1 MNEPTNDLDAQQRHV
16 IQQCRD
22 LDVKFIRL
30 WFTDILGGLK
40 SAAITVDELEHAFAD
55 GASFDGASIE
65 GFARSDETDMS
76 AVPDPATFQLLPWR
90 PREQAVAR
98 MFCDVRLPSGDAFD
112 GDPRYVLKRVIDRAA
127 RLGYT
132 FYVSP
137 EIEFFYF
144 RDQNG
149 TELLD
154 SGGYFDLTPL
164 DSGTDLRRDTVLTL
178 EEMGI
183 PVALSHHEAAP
194 SQHEID
200 LRHTDALT
208 MADSVMTYRLVVKE
222 IARSHGVYATFMPK
236 PRTELNGS
244 GMHLQLSLFRGEENA
259 FYDAS
264 DALHLSEAAQ
274 HFMAGLLR
282 HAPELAL
289 LTNQWVNSYKRLVP
303 GFEAP
308 TYVTWSPRNHS
319 NLLRVP
325 EYRPGLEGSTRV
337 EYRAPDAA
345 CNPYLALAGVLAAG
359 LEGIEHQYPLVDSV
373 ESDAAHLTPAERAAR
388 NIDALPTSLGEA
400 IDRFEPSTLLRTALG
415 DHIFDSLIRNKRH
428 EWNEYRSQVSD
439 WEVNRYLG
447 VL

>member
-1 MNEPTNDLDAQQRHV
+1 MHQASRDLAAEQHV

-30 WFTDILGGLK
+30 WFTDIVGTLK
-40 SAAITVDELEHAFAD
+40 SAAITVDELDHAFTD

-65 GFARSDETDMS
+65 GFARSDEADMA
-76 AVPDPATFQLLPWR
+76 AVPDPSTFQLLPWR

-98 MFCDVRLPSGDAFD
+98 MFCEVRLPSGEPFE
-112 GDPRYVLKRVIDRAA
+112 GDPRNVLKSVVARAA
-127 RLGYT
+127 RLGFT

-144 RDQNG
+144 KDSEG
-149 TELLD
+149 TALLD
-154 SGGYFDLTPL
+154 GGGYFDLTPL
-164 DSGTDLRRDTVLTL
+164 DSGTDLRRETVLTL

-200 LRHTDALT
+200 LRHTDALS

-222 IARSHGVYATFMPK
+222 IARRHGVYATFMPK
-236 PRTELNGS
+236 PRSELNGS
-244 GMHLQLSLFRGEENA
+244 AMHLQLSLFRGEENA
-259 FYDAS
+259 FFDG
-264 DALHLSEAAQ
+264 DDPLHVSKAARQ
-274 HFMAGLLR
+274 FMAGLLR

-319 NLLRVP
+319 DLLRVP
-325 EYRPGLEGSTRV
+325 QYRPGLEGSTRV

-345 CNPYLALAGVLAAG
+345 CNPYLVLAGVLAAG
-359 LEGIEHQYPLVDSV
+359 LAGIEGDEPLPDPI
-373 ESDAAHLTPAERAAR
+373 ETDAALLSAEDRAAR
-388 NIDALPTSLGEA
+388 GIESLPASLGEA
-400 IDRFEPSTLLRTALG
+400 IQRFQSSALLRETLG
-415 DHIFDSLIRNKRH
+415 AHIFESLVRNKLH
-428 EWNEYRSQVSD
+428 EWQEYRAQVSN
-439 WEVNRYLG
+439 WEVARYLG

>member
-1 MNEPTNDLDAQQRHV
+1 MYDALSDLAAQQHHV
-16 IQQCRD
+16 LQQCRE

-30 WFTDILGGLK
+30 WFTDIVGALK

-65 GFARSDETDMS
+65 GFARSDEADMA
-76 AVPDPATFQLLPWR
+76 AVPDPSTFQLLPWR

-98 MFCDVRLPSGDAFD
+98 MFCDIRLPSGEPFD
-112 GDPRYVLKRVIDRAA
+112 GDPRHVLKTVVSRAA
-127 RLGYT
+127 RLGFT

-144 RDQNG
+144 SSPQDPQ
-149 TELLD
+149 LLD
-154 SGGYFDLTPL
+154 AGGYFDLTPL
-164 DSGTDLRRDTVLTL
+164 DSGTDLRRETVLTL

-222 IARSHGVYATFMPK
+222 VARRHGAYATFMPK
-236 PRTELNGS
+236 PRSELNGS
-244 GMHLQLSLFRGEENA
+244 AMHLQLSLFRAEENVFFEEA
-259 FYDAS
+259 AEH
-264 DALHLSEAAQ
+264 HLSKTAH

-282 HAPELAL
+282 HASALSL
-289 LTNQWVNSYKRLVP
+289 LTNQWANSYKRLVP

-308 TYVTWSPRNHS
+308 TYITWSPRNHS
-319 NLLRVP
+319 DLLRVP
-325 EYRPGLEGSTRV
+325 EYRRGLEGSTRV
-337 EYRAPDAA
+337 EFRAPDAA

-359 LEGIEHQYPLVDSV
+359 LDGIEHEYELAPAVLT
-373 ESDAAHLTPAERAAR
+373 DAAQLTDAERTAR
-388 NIDALPTSLGEA
+388 GIASLPSSLGEA
-400 IDRFEPSTLLRTALG
+400 IDAFAGSDFFRSTLG
-415 DHIFDSLIRNKRH
+415 HHVFDSLLRNKRA
-428 EWNEYRSQVSD
+428 EWHEYRAQVSD
-439 WEVNRYLG
+439 WEVRRYLG

>member
-1 MNEPTNDLDAQQRHV
+1 MNGPSNDLEAQQRHV

-30 WFTDILGGLK
+30 WFTDILGALK

-55 GASFDGASIE
+55 GVSFDGASIE
-65 GFARSDETDMS
+65 GFARSDETDMA
-76 AVPDPATFQLLPWR
+76 AVPDPSTFQLLPWR

-98 MFCDVRLPSGDAFD
+98 MFCDVRLPSGEPFD
-112 GDPRYVLKRVIDRAA
+112 GDPRHVLKRVVERAA
-127 RLGYT
+127 RLGFT

-137 EIEFFYF
+137 EIEYFYF
-144 RDQNG
+144 GDPHG

-154 SGGYFDLTPL
+154 AGGYFDLTPL
-164 DSGTDLRRDTVLTL
+164 DSGTDLRRETVLTL

-183 PVALSHHEAAP
+183 PVAISHHEAAP

-200 LRHTDALT
+200 LRHTDAFT

-222 IARSHGVYATFMPK
+222 IARRHGVYATFMPK
-236 PRTELNGS
+236 PRSELNGS
-244 GMHLQLSLFRGEENA
+244 AMHLQLSLFRGEENA
-259 FYDAS
+259 FFDAS
-264 DALHLSEAAQ
+264 DALHLSETAR

-289 LTNQWVNSYKRLVP
+289 LTNQWANSYKRLVP

-308 TYVTWSPRNHS
+308 THVTWSPRNHS
-319 NLLRVP
+319 DLLRVP
-325 EYRPGLEGSTRV
+325 EHRPGLEGSTRV

-359 LEGIEHQYPLVDSV
+359 LEGIEREYALPPAV
-373 ESDAAHLTPAERAAR
+373 ESDAARLTPAERAAR
-388 NIDALPTSLGEA
+388 GIEALPGSLGDA
-400 IDRFEPSTLLRTALG
+400 IDRFEDSTLLRAALG
-415 DHIFDSLIRNKRH
+415 NHIFDSLVRNKRH

-439 WEVNRYLG
+439 WEVRRYLG

>member
-1 MNEPTNDLDAQQRHV
+1 MYDAASDLPAQQHV

-30 WFTDILGGLK
+30 WFTDIVGALK
-40 SAAITVDELEHAFAD
+40 SAAITVDELDHAFTD

-65 GFARSDETDMS
+65 GFARSDEADMA
-76 AVPDPATFQLLPWR
+76 AVPDPSTFQLLPWR

-98 MFCDVRLPSGDAFD
+98 MFCDVRLPSGEPFE
-112 GDPRYVLKRVIDRAA
+112 GDPRHVLKSVVERAA
-127 RLGYT
+127 RLGFT

-144 RDQNG
+144 RSAED
-149 TELLD
+149 TTLLD
-154 SGGYFDLTPL
+154 RGGYFDLTPL
-164 DSGTDLRRDTVLTL
+164 DSGTDLRRETVLTL

-200 LRHTDALT
+200 LRHTDALS

-222 IARSHGVYATFMPK
+222 IAQRHGVYATFMPK
-236 PRTELNGS
+236 PRSELNGS
-244 GMHLQLSLFRGEENA
+244 AMHLQMSLFRGEENA
-259 FYDAS
+259 FFDAA
-264 DALHLSEAAQ
+264 DPLHLSTTARR
-274 HFMAGLLR
+274 FMAGLLR

-319 NLLRVP
+319 DLLRVP
-325 EYRPGLEGSTRV
+325 QFRPGLEGSTRV
-337 EYRAPDAA
+337 EYRVPDAA

-359 LEGIEHQYPLVDSV
+359 LAGIEEQLELPLPI
-373 ESDAAHLTPAERAAR
+373 ETDAASLSSAERAAR
-388 NIDALPTSLGEA
+388 GIESLPASLGEA
-400 IDRFEPSTLLRTALG
+400 IARFEGSALLRETLG
-415 DHIFDSLIRNKRH
+415 EHVFHSLIRNKLH
-428 EWNEYRSQVSD
+428 EWQEYRAQVSN
-439 WEVNRYLG
+439 WEVERYLS

>member
-1 MNEPTNDLDAQQRHV
+1 MYDRASDLEAQQHHV
-16 IQQCRD
+16 LQQCRD

-30 WFTDILGGLK
+30 WFTDIVGQLK
-40 SAAITVDELEHAFAD
+40 SAAITVDELDHAFTD

-65 GFARSDETDMS
+65 GFARSDEADMA
-76 AVPDPATFQLLPWR
+76 AVPDPSTFQLLPWR

-98 MFCDVRLPSGDAFD
+98 MFCDIRLPSGEPFE
-112 GDPRYVLKRVIDRAA
+112 GDPRYVLKNVVARAA
-127 RLGYT
+127 KLGYT

-144 RDQNG
+144 RDS
-149 TELLD
+149 ESPDLLD
-154 SGGYFDLTPL
+154 AGGYFDLTPL
-164 DSGTDLRRDTVLTL
+164 DSGTDLRRETVLTL

-200 LRHTDALT
+200 LRHTDALS

-222 IARSHGVYATFMPK
+222 IARRHGAYATFMPK
-236 PRTELNGS
+236 PRSELNGS
-244 GMHLQLSLFRGEENA
+244 AMHLQMSLFRGEENA
-259 FYDAS
+259 FFDARDGLKVS
-264 DALHLSEAAQ
+264 ATARG
-274 HFMAGLLR
+274 FMAGLLR

-289 LTNQWVNSYKRLVP
+289 VTNQWVNSYKRLVP

-308 TYVTWSPRNHS
+308 TFVTWSPRNHS
-319 NLLRVP
+319 DLLRVP
-325 EYRPGLEGSTRV
+325 QYRPGLEGSTRV

-359 LEGIEHQYPLVDSV
+359 LAGIEGGLDLPPPV
-373 ESDAAHLTPAERAAR
+373 ETDAAGLTAAERAAR
-388 NIDALPTSLGEA
+388 GIQSLPASLGEA
-400 IDRFEPSTLLRTALG
+400 IQRFESSGLLRDALG
-415 DHIFDSLIRNKRH
+415 PHIFDSLLRNKQH
-428 EWNEYRSQVSD
+428 EWQQYRAQVSN
-439 WEVNRYLG
+439 WEVQRYLG

>member
-1 MNEPTNDLDAQQRHV
+1 MYDAADDLAQQQHHV

-30 WFTDILGGLK
+30 WFTDILGALK
-40 SAAITVDELEHAFAD
+40 SAAITVDELEHAFRN
-55 GASFDGASIE
+55 GASFDGSSIE
-65 GFARSDETDMS
+65 GFGRSDETDMA
-76 AVPDPATFQLLPWR
+76 AVPDPSTFQLLPWR

-98 MFCDVRLPSGDAFD
+98 MFCDIRLPSGELFE
-112 GDPRYVLKRVIDRAA
+112 GDPRQVLKSVVNRAA
-127 RLGYT
+127 KAGYT

-144 RDQNG
+144 RSAEEPD
-149 TELLD
+149 LLD

-183 PVALSHHEAAP
+183 PVALSHHEVAP

-222 IARSHGVYATFMPK
+222 IARRHGVYASFMPK
-236 PRTELNGS
+236 PRSELNGS

-259 FYDAS
+259 FFDRT
-264 DALHLSEAAQ
+264 DALRVSKTARQ
-274 HFMAGLLR
+274 FMAGLLR
-282 HAPELAL
+282 HAPEITL
-289 LTNQWVNSYKRLVP
+289 LTNQWANSYKRLVP

-308 TYVTWSPRNHS
+308 TSLTWSPRNHS
-319 NLLRVP
+319 DLLRVP

-337 EYRAPDAA
+337 EYRAPDSA
-345 CNPYLALAGVLAAG
+345 CNPYLALAGVLASG
-359 LEGIEHQYPLVDSV
+359 LAGIEGDYELPAAL
-373 ESDAAHLTPAERAAR
+373 ETDAASLSPEEREARGIESLPA
-388 NIDALPTSLGEA
+388 SLGEA
-400 IDRFEPSTLLRTALG
+400 ITRFEGSTFIRDVLGEHVWRSLLR
-415 DHIFDSLIRNKRH
+415 NKQH
-428 EWNEYRSQVSD
+428 EWTEYRARVSD
-439 WEVNRYLG
+439 WEVRRYLG